1 MSTIDIKE
9 TMKTPAIKGDS
20 LEGTLSI
27 KGKSL
32 PENARVFYEPL
43 MVWFTEF
50 THSHPNVIQV
60 DLDIEYYNTSSS
72 SIIFKILDSLKKIST
87 ESKMTI
93 NWHYEEDDLEM
104 EEIGLDFQKIL
115 GPFFVLRSKK
125 N

>member
-9 TMKTPAIKGDS
+9 SIKTPAIKGDS
-20 LEGTLSI
+20 IEGTLSI

-32 PENARVFYEPL
+32 PEDARVFYEPL
-43 MVWFTEF
+43 MIWFNEF
-50 THSHPNVIQV
+50 TKSHPNEINV

-72 SIIFKILDSLKKIST
+72 SILFKILDSLKKLSS

-93 NWHYEEDDLEM
+93 NWHFEEDDIEM
-104 EEIGLDFQKIL
+104 EEIGVDFQNIL
-115 GPFFVLRSKK
+115 GDVFILKPKK